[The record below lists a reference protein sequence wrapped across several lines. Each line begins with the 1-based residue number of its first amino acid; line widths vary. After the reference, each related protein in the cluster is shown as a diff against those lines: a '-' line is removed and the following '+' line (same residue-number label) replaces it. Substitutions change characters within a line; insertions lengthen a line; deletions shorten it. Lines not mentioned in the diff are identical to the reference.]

1 KKTPETKDKKQTT
14 KPRAV
19 ESVLDIFPDSNLAR
33 AVANKLNK
41 TSVNDVV
48 TQAELDSSI
57 MWSCDFSN
65 KDIKSLVGIS
75 RVKAYELNIS
85 NNQISDITPLASMK
99 DMNTLNIS
107 NNQIS
112 DITPLASMKD
122 MNTLNISNNQIS
134 DITPLASMKDMRM
147 LIANNNDISD
157 LNPLKN
163 IKFGGSGGGLYLSN
177 NKIKDLSVFKDSP
190 LTEGFSFLDLSNN
203 EIEDITP
210 LRQHEVYELFNL
222 DNNRLINISAFIHA
236 NIENVEVTW
245 KNQERTIYVDW
256 SNPLITSVMPID
268 AEGVSKDPINITN
281 KGVYSNGNITW
292 NDLEKKSQN
301 LEFEWF
307 DALDGADINN
317 GGGFSVGNGKIHISV
332 KAQHELT
339 LNDNGRE
346 EKRTLYGNDLI
357 KEPTVPTKQGYVF
370 TGWYDARS
378 GGTKWDFATD
388 KMPDKDM
395 TLYAQYSKQ
404 SYKVIFNNAGNKN
417 EKSVQFETL
426 VKEPTAPTKQGYTF
440 AGWYDAETGGTKWD
454 FTKDKMP
461 ASDLTLYARYE
472 KNPDESTPVVT
483 PPKSDTPTPTPRSPV
498 ITNSNSQETTIVN
511 NRKAPNSALPKT
523 GDLLSIGLPILGA
536 GLLGGIGVWLIDRRR
551 KKQNER

>member
-1 KKTPETKDKKQTT
+1 
-14 KPRAV
+14 
-19 ESVLDIFPDSNLAR
+19 
-33 AVANKLNK
+33 
-41 TSVNDVV
+41 
-48 TQAELDSSI
+48 
-57 MWSCDFSN
+57 
-65 KDIKSLVGIS
+65 
-75 RVKAYELNIS
+75 
-85 NNQISDITPLASMK
+85 SDITPLASMK
-99 DMNTLNIS
+99 DMH
-107 NNQIS
+107 
-112 DITPLASMKD
+112 
-122 MNTLNISNNQIS
+122 
-134 DITPLASMKDMRM
+134 M

-157 LNPLKN
+157 INPLKN

-190 LTEGFSFLDLSNN
+190 LTDAFSFLDLSNN

-210 LRQHEVYELFNL
+210 LRQHIVYELFNL
-222 DNNRLINISAFIHA
+222 DNNRLIDISAFIHA

-301 LEFEWF
+301 LEFEWV
-307 DALDGADINN
+307 DALDGADINK
-317 GGGFSVGNGKIHISV
+317 GGGFSVGNGKFTISV

-395 TLYAQYSKQ
+395 TLY
-404 SYKVIFNNAGNKN
+404 
-417 EKSVQFETL
+417 
-426 VKEPTAPTKQGYTF
+426 
-440 AGWYDAETGGTKWD
+440 
-454 FTKDKMP
+454 
-461 ASDLTLYARYE
+461 
-472 KNPDESTPVVT
+472 
-483 PPKSDTPTPTPRSPV
+483 
-498 ITNSNSQETTIVN
+498 
-511 NRKAPNSALPKT
+511 
-523 GDLLSIGLPILGA
+523 
-536 GLLGGIGVWLIDRRR
+536 
-551 KKQNER
+551 